1 MYTSRHF
8 AMADERDMRA
18 AIARYGLATLVS
30 HSPSEGLQATAVP
43 VLFDPDD
50 PSGQRLIAHMA
61 RANPHWRAIA
71 DDEAVLLLFRGPDA
85 YVSPGHY
92 RMEEDVPTWNYSAVQ
107 VRGRLAH
114 ARDAAENRRV
124 LERTVEHF
132 EARLGTGWRLSGI
145 SAAVVEMYA
154 RGTASFSVA
163 IDRMDAAHKMSQD
176 KLRED
181 VTAVI
186 AGLSA
191 TEDEQARAVADV
203 MTSVTLVPGRHR

>member
-1 MYTSRHF
+1 M
-8 AMADERDMRA
+8 
-18 AIARYGLATLVS
+18 
-30 HSPSEGLQATAVP
+30 
-43 VLFDPDD
+43 
-50 PSGQRLIAHMA
+50 
-61 RANPHWRAIA
+61 
-71 DDEAVLLLFRGPDA
+71 
-85 YVSPGHY
+85 
-92 RMEEDVPTWNYSAVQ
+92 PTWNYSAVQ